1 MIQEKDFLY
10 RVPVKNV
17 LVTTPNKYIRNPE
30 ILIDIEGGEF
40 MHGNILDA
48 NSTNKLINQSVKD
61 AIDKDNS
68 ITDKIDNLKY
78 MPYVSKNNMSSSELG
93 DFTEYQLGATNFI
106 ISAMHGSNDARTEF
120 DFGEARF
127 ISVSKKSSVD
137 IDYESVTVGNDNN
150 IRITNTG
157 IRKYINR
164 NNPSGSATEAF
175 STNGGVID
183 TTAFALKS
191 ELDSYAKKTDIPE
204 VDTSDFVSK
213 TTTDNQSIKSG
224 LNVSNNLN
232 VVDGNNESLID
243 LSIYNTPYD
252 THTNSSIA
260 VKSFFDGIVDGQQTY
275 QKGGCMIEMVAGD
288 QRNPY
293 ILISTGTE
301 NSYTGENEIRIT
313 KSGISQKSHMYDEDT
328 NYYFAANGTVN
339 DIYNTDNKDIY
350 RRFDDIDTSI
360 SNEGVFV
367 SSWNNLTEET
377 EGVRIKNSGISITNG
392 SQNEVFATDG
402 SIADL
407 TKYIKIG
414 DAYNGCIPYYN
425 KYTESEIQRYQLA
438 DKEGIE
444 LSSYGTI
451 TELLGTDIAIS
462 SGSED
467 LKLTR
472 SGIYTNSYGGTSNHF
487 YVDVNSQPR
496 LSLYDDKCAISAK
509 IYGNQQSPIIGIRK
523 NNYGGDSTY
532 DLKLSADGIK
542 MLSKTTK
549 DIVTANNST
558 AHIGLDDDQTEY
570 TYVAPLENGKVPAEY
585 LDLSQYVLKS
595 VYDEKIASLESRIAA
610 LEANHTTE

>member
-17 LVTTPNKYIRNPE
+17 LITTPNKYIRNPE

-40 MHGNILDA
+40 IHGNILDA

-232 VVDGNNESLID
+232 IVDGNNESLID

-293 ILISTGTE
+293 IIISTGTE
-301 NSYTGENEIRIT
+301 DSYTGENEMKIT
-313 KSGISQKSHMYDEDT
+313 KSGIIQKSHRYDEDT

-350 RRFDDIDTSI
+350 RHFDDIDTSVD
-360 SNEGVFV
+360 NEGIFV
-367 SSWNNLTEET
+367 SSWNDLTYET

-392 SQNEVFATDG
+392 SQNKVFATDG

-414 DAYNGCIPYYN
+414 DAYKGCIPYYN

-444 LSSYGTI
+444 LSSYGTR
-451 TELLGTDIAIS
+451 TKLLGTDIAIS

-472 SGIYTNSYGGTSNHF
+472 SGISINSYGGTSNHF
-487 YVDVNSQPR
+487 YLDVNSQPE
-496 LSLYDDKCAISAK
+496 LNLYDDKCNISAK
-509 IYGNQQSPIIGIRK
+509 IFGDGYARIGIR
-523 NNYGGDSTY
+523 NHNYGQGTY
-532 DLKLSADGIK
+532 DLKLSSDGIE

>member
-93 DFTEYQLGATNFI
+93 DFTEYQLGSTNFI

-191 ELDSYAKKTDIPE
+191 ELDSYAKKTNIPE

-260 VKSFFDGIVDGQQTY
+260 VKSFFDGIVDGEQTY

-301 NSYTGENEIRIT
+301 NSYTGEDEIRIT
-313 KSGISQKSHMYDEDT
+313 KSGISQKSHMYDGDT

-339 DIYNTDNKDIY
+339 DIYNTNNKDIY
-350 RRFDDIDTSI
+350 RRFDDIDTSVN
-360 SNEGVFV
+360 NEGVFV

-414 DAYNGCIPYYN
+414 GAYKGCIPYYN
-425 KYTESEIQRYQLA
+425 KYTEREIQRYQLA

-444 LSSYGTI
+444 LSSYGTR
-451 TELLGTDIAIS
+451 TKLLGTDIAIS

-472 SGIYTNSYGGTSNHF
+472 SGISINSYGGTSNHF
-487 YVDVNSQPR
+487 YLDVNSQPE
-496 LSLYDDKCAISAK
+496 LNLYDDKCNISAK
-509 IYGNQQSPIIGIRK
+509 IFGDGYARIGIR
-523 NNYGGDSTY
+523 NHNYDQSTY
-532 DLKLSADGIK
+532 DLKLSADGIE

-595 VYDEKIASLESRIAA
+595 IYDEKIAALESRIAA

>member
-175 STNGGVID
+175 STNGSVID

-204 VDTSDFVSK
+204 VSTSDFVSK

-260 VKSFFDGIVDGQQTY
+260 VKSFFDGIVDGEQTY

-313 KSGISQKSHMYDEDT
+313 KSGISQKSHMYDGDT

-339 DIYNTDNKDIY
+339 DIYNTYNKDIY
-350 RRFDDIDTSI
+350 RRFDDIDTSVD
-360 SNEGVFV
+360 NEGIFV

-414 DAYNGCIPYYN
+414 DAYKGCIPYYN
-425 KYTESEIQRYQLA
+425 KYTEREIQRYQLA

-444 LSSYGTI
+444 LSSYGTR

-467 LKLTR
+467 LKLTQ
-472 SGIYTNSYGGTSNHF
+472 SGISINSYGGTSNHF
-487 YVDVNSQPR
+487 YLNVNSQPE
-496 LSLYDDKCAISAK
+496 LNLYDDKCNISAK
-509 IYGNQQSPIIGIRK
+509 IFRDGYARIGIR
-523 NNYGGDSTY
+523 NHNYGQSTY
-532 DLKLSADGIK
+532 DLKLSADGIE

>member
-204 VDTSDFVSK
+204 VSTSDFVSK
-213 TTTDNQSIKSG
+213 TNTDDQSIKSG

-260 VKSFFDGIVDGQQTY
+260 VKSFFDGIVDGEQTY

-313 KSGISQKSHMYDEDT
+313 KSGISQKSHMYDGDT

-339 DIYNTDNKDIY
+339 DIYNTHNKDIY
-350 RRFDDIDTSI
+350 RRFDDIDTSVD
-360 SNEGVFV
+360 NEGIFV

-407 TKYIKIG
+407 TKYIKIS
-414 DAYNGCIPYYN
+414 DAYQGCIPYYN
-425 KYTESEIQRYQLA
+425 KYTEREIQRYQLA

-444 LSSYGTI
+444 LSSYGTR
-451 TELLGTDIAIS
+451 TELLGTDITIS

-467 LKLTR
+467 LKLNR
-472 SGIYTNSYGGTSNHF
+472 SGIYIDSYGGTSNHF
-487 YVDVNSQPR
+487 YLDVNSQPR
-496 LSLYDDKCAISAK
+496 LGLYDNKCAISAK
-509 IYGNQQSPIIGIRK
+509 IYGNSQNAIIGIRK
-523 NNYGGDSTY
+523 HSYGGDSTY
-532 DLKLSADGIK
+532 DLELSADGIE

-549 DIVTANNST
+549 DIVTANKST

>member
-204 VDTSDFVSK
+204 VSTSDFVSK
-213 TTTDNQSIKSG
+213 TTTDDQSIKSG

-260 VKSFFDGIVDGQQTY
+260 VKSFFDGIVDGEQTY

-301 NSYTGENEIRIT
+301 DSYTGENEMKIT
-313 KSGISQKSHMYDEDT
+313 KSGIIQKSYMYDEDA

-339 DIYNTDNKDIY
+339 DIYNTYNKDIY
-350 RRFDDIDTSI
+350 RRFDDIDTSVD
-360 SNEGVFV
+360 NEGIFV

-414 DAYNGCIPYYN
+414 DAYKGCIPYYN
-425 KYTESEIQRYQLA
+425 KYTEREIQRYQLA

-444 LSSYGTI
+444 LSSYGTS

-472 SGIYTNSYGGTSNHF
+472 SGISINSYGDTSNHF
-487 YVDVNSQPR
+487 YLDVNSQPE
-496 LSLYDDKCAISAK
+496 LNLYDDKCNISAK
-509 IYGNQQSPIIGIRK
+509 IFRDGYARIGIR
-523 NNYGGDSTY
+523 NHNYGQSTY
-532 DLKLSADGIK
+532 DLKLSADGIE

-570 TYVAPLENGKVPAEY
+570 TYVAPLENGKVPVEY

-595 VYDEKIASLESRIAA
+595 VYDEKIAALESRIAA

>member
-17 LVTTPNKYIRNPE
+17 LITTPNKYIRNPE

-127 ISVSKKSSVD
+127 ISVSKKSSAS
-137 IDYESVTVGNDNN
+137 IDYESVRVGNDNN

-157 IRKYINR
+157 IRKYINT

-204 VDTSDFVSK
+204 VDTSDFVIK
-213 TTTDNQSIKSG
+213 TAIDTQTIKAPLTVTGNLQVNDVDNKTYASLSG
-224 LNVSNNLN
+224 IQGLGQLVVFNKNTSGRSYLEGGSLQINEGSN
-232 VVDGNNESLID
+232 DS
-243 LSIYNTPYD
+243 
-252 THTNSSIA
+252 
-260 VKSFFDGIVDGQQTY
+260 
-275 QKGGCMIEMVAGD
+275 
-288 QRNPY
+288 
-293 ILISTGTE
+293 
-301 NSYTGENEIRIT
+301 IRIT
-313 KSGISQKSHMYDEDT
+313 CQGIRNLD
-328 NYYFAANGTVN
+328 NNANHV
-339 DIYNTDNKDIY
+339 Y
-350 RRFDDIDTSI
+350 
-360 SNEGVFV
+360 
-367 SSWNNLTEET
+367 
-377 EGVRIKNSGISITNG
+377 
-392 SQNEVFATDG
+392 ATDG

-414 DAYNGCIPYYN
+414 DAYKGCIPYYN
-425 KYTESEIQRYQLA
+425 KYTEREIQYYQLA
-438 DKEGIE
+438 DREGIQ
-444 LSSYGTI
+444 LSSYGTR
-451 TELLGTDIAIS
+451 TKLLGTDIAIS

-472 SGIYTNSYGGTSNHF
+472 SGISINSYGGTSNHF
-487 YVDVNSQPR
+487 YLDVNSQPE
-496 LSLYDDKCAISAK
+496 LNLYDDKCNISAK
-509 IYGNQQSPIIGIRK
+509 IFGDGYARIGIR
-523 NNYGGDSTY
+523 NHNYDQSTY
-532 DLKLSADGIK
+532 DLKLSSDGIE

-595 VYDEKIASLESRIAA
+595 VYDEKIASFESRIAA

>member
-17 LVTTPNKYIRNPE
+17 LITTPNKYIRNPE

-40 MHGNILDA
+40 IHGNILDA

-301 NSYTGENEIRIT
+301 YSYTGEDEMKIT
-313 KSGISQKSHMYDEDT
+313 KSGIIQKSHRYDEDT

-350 RRFDDIDTSI
+350 RRFDDIDTSVD
-360 SNEGVFV
+360 NEGIFV

-414 DAYNGCIPYYN
+414 DAYKGCIPYYN

-444 LSSYGTI
+444 LSSYGTR
-451 TELLGTDIAIS
+451 TKLLGTDIAIS

-509 IYGNQQSPIIGIRK
+509 IFGDGYARIGIRK

-532 DLKLSADGIK
+532 DLKLSADGIE

-595 VYDEKIASLESRIAA
+595 IYNEKIASLESRIAA

>member
-17 LVTTPNKYIRNPE
+17 LITTPNKYIRNPE

-260 VKSFFDGIVDGQQTY
+260 VKSFFDGIVDGEQTY

-313 KSGISQKSHMYDEDT
+313 KSGISQKSHMYDGDT

-339 DIYNTDNKDIY
+339 DIYNTNNKDIY
-350 RRFDDIDTSI
+350 RRFDDIDTSVN
-360 SNEGVFV
+360 NEGVFV
-367 SSWNNLTEET
+367 SSWNNLTDET

-414 DAYNGCIPYYN
+414 DAYKGCIPYYN
-425 KYTESEIQRYQLA
+425 KYTEREIQRYQLA

-444 LSSYGTI
+444 LSSYGTR

-472 SGIYTNSYGGTSNHF
+472 SGISINSYGGTSNHF
-487 YVDVNSQPR
+487 YLDVNSQPR
-496 LSLYDDKCAISAK
+496 FGLYDDKCAISAK
-509 IYGNQQSPIIGIRK
+509 IYGNEQSAIIGIRK

>member
-204 VDTSDFVSK
+204 VSTSDFVSK

-260 VKSFFDGIVDGQQTY
+260 VKSFFDGIVDGEQTY

-313 KSGISQKSHMYDEDT
+313 KSGISQKSHMYDGDT

-339 DIYNTDNKDIY
+339 DIYNTYNKDIY
-350 RRFDDIDTSI
+350 RRFDDIDTSVD
-360 SNEGVFV
+360 NEGIFV

-414 DAYNGCIPYYN
+414 DAYKGCIPYYN

-444 LSSYGTI
+444 LSSYGTR
-451 TELLGTDIAIS
+451 TKLLGTDIAIS

-472 SGIYTNSYGGTSNHF
+472 SGISINSYGGTSNHF
-487 YVDVNSQPR
+487 YLDVNSQPE
-496 LSLYDDKCAISAK
+496 LNLYDDKCAISAK
-509 IYGNQQSPIIGIRK
+509 IFRDGYARIGIR
-523 NNYGGDSTY
+523 NHNYGQSTY
-532 DLKLSADGIK
+532 DLKLSADGIE

-570 TYVAPLENGKVPAEY
+570 TYVAPLENGKVPVEY

>member
-40 MHGNILDA
+40 IHGNILDA

-61 AIDKDNS
+61 AIDKESS

-106 ISAMHGSNDARTEF
+106 ISARHGSNDARTEF

-260 VKSFFDGIVDGQQTY
+260 VKSFFDGIVDGEQTY

-293 ILISTGTE
+293 IIISTGTE
-301 NSYTGENEIRIT
+301 DSYTGENEMKIT
-313 KSGISQKSHMYDEDT
+313 KSGIIQKSHMYDRDT

-339 DIYNTDNKDIY
+339 DIYNTYNKDIY
-350 RRFDDIDTSI
+350 RRFDDIDTSVD
-360 SNEGVFV
+360 NEGIFV

-414 DAYNGCIPYYN
+414 DAYKGCIPYYN
-425 KYTESEIQRYQLA
+425 KYTEREIQRYQLA

-444 LSSYGTI
+444 LSSYGTR

-472 SGIYTNSYGGTSNHF
+472 SGISINSYGGTSNHF
-487 YVDVNSQPR
+487 YLDVNSQPE
-496 LSLYDDKCAISAK
+496 LNLYDDKCNISAK
-509 IYGNQQSPIIGIRK
+509 IYGDGYARIGIR
-523 NNYGGDSTY
+523 NHNYGQGTY
-532 DLKLSADGIK
+532 DLKISADGIE

-570 TYVAPLENGKVPAEY
+570 TYVAPLENGKVPVEY

-595 VYDEKIASLESRIAA
+595 VYDEKIAALEFRIAA

>member
-30 ILIDIEGGEF
+30 ILIDLEGGEF
-40 MHGNILDA
+40 IHGNILDA

-157 IRKYINR
+157 ISKYINR

-191 ELDSYAKKTDIPE
+191 ELDSYVKKTDIPGA
-204 VDTSDFVSK
+204 DTSDFVSK

-243 LSIYNTPYD
+243 LSIYNTSYD

-260 VKSFFDGIVDGQQTY
+260 VKSFFDGIVDGEQTY

-301 NSYTGENEIRIT
+301 RSYTGENEMKIT
-313 KSGISQKSHMYDEDT
+313 KSGIIQKSHMYDEDT

-339 DIYNTDNKDIY
+339 DIYNTNNKDIY
-350 RRFDDIDTSI
+350 RSFYDIDTSVN
-360 SNEGVFV
+360 NEGIFV

-414 DAYNGCIPYYN
+414 DAYKGCIPYYN
-425 KYTESEIQRYQLA
+425 KYIEREIQRYQLA

-444 LSSYGTI
+444 LSSYGTR
-451 TELLGTDIAIS
+451 TKLLGTDIAIS

-509 IYGNQQSPIIGIRK
+509 IFGDGYARIGIRK

-532 DLKLSADGIK
+532 DLKLSADGIE

-585 LDLSQYVLKS
+585 LDMSQYVLKS

>member
-204 VDTSDFVSK
+204 VDTSGFVSK

-260 VKSFFDGIVDGQQTY
+260 VKSFFDGIVDGEQTY

-313 KSGISQKSHMYDEDT
+313 KSGIIQKSHMYDGDT

-339 DIYNTDNKDIY
+339 DIYNTNNKDIY
-350 RRFDDIDTSI
+350 RRFDDIDTSV

-414 DAYNGCIPYYN
+414 DAYKGCIPYYN

-444 LSSYGTI
+444 LSSYGTR
-451 TELLGTDIAIS
+451 TKLLGTDIAIS

-509 IYGNQQSPIIGIRK
+509 IFGDGYARIGIRK

-532 DLKLSADGIK
+532 DLKLSADGIE

-595 VYDEKIASLESRIAA
+595 IYDEKIAALESRIAA

>member
-17 LVTTPNKYIRNPE
+17 LITTPNKYIRNPE

-68 ITDKIDNLKY
+68 ITDKINNLKY

-213 TTTDNQSIKSG
+213 TTTDNQSIKSR
-224 LNVSNNLN
+224 LNVSGVLRVSNN
-232 VVDGNNESLID
+232 
-243 LSIYNTPYD
+243 
-252 THTNSSIA
+252 TNSSNISLYA
-260 VKSFFDGIVDGQQTY
+260 YDGAPALSVYAMGSNQYNASLTTRELR
-275 QKGGCMIEMVAGD
+275 MS
-288 QRNPY
+288 
-293 ILISTGTE
+293 STQ
-301 NSYTGENEIRIT
+301 NNLVIT
-313 KSGISQKSHMYDEDT
+313 CNGISSKD
-328 NYYFAANGTVN
+328 NNANH
-339 DIYNTDNKDIY
+339 
-350 RRFDDIDTSI
+350 
-360 SNEGVFV
+360 
-367 SSWNNLTEET
+367 
-377 EGVRIKNSGISITNG
+377 
-392 SQNEVFATDG
+392 VFATDG

-414 DAYNGCIPYYN
+414 DAYKGCIPYYN
-425 KYTESEIQRYQLA
+425 KYTEREIQRYQLA

-444 LSSYGTI
+444 LSSYGTR
-451 TELLGTDIAIS
+451 TKLLGTDIAIS

-472 SGIYTNSYGGTSNHF
+472 SGISINSYGGTSNHF
-487 YVDVNSQPR
+487 YLDVNSQPE
-496 LSLYDDKCAISAK
+496 LNLYDDKCNISAK
-509 IYGNQQSPIIGIRK
+509 IFGDGYARIGIR
-523 NNYGGDSTY
+523 NHNYGQGTY
-532 DLKLSADGIK
+532 DLKLSADGIE

>member
-40 MHGNILDA
+40 IHGNILDA

-260 VKSFFDGIVDGQQTY
+260 VKSFFDGIVDGEQTY

-288 QRNPY
+288 QKNPY

-301 NSYTGENEIRIT
+301 TSYTGENEMKIT
-313 KSGISQKSHMYDEDT
+313 KSGIIQRSHMYDEDT

-339 DIYNTDNKDIY
+339 DIYNTYNKDIY
-350 RRFDDIDTSI
+350 RRFNDIDTSVD
-360 SNEGVFV
+360 NEGIFV

-414 DAYNGCIPYYN
+414 DAYKGCIPYYN
-425 KYTESEIQRYQLA
+425 KYTEREIQRYQLA

-444 LSSYGTI
+444 LSSYGTR

-472 SGIYTNSYGGTSNHF
+472 SGISINSYGGTSNHF
-487 YVDVNSQPR
+487 YLDVNSQPE
-496 LSLYDDKCAISAK
+496 LNLYDDKCNISAK
-509 IYGNQQSPIIGIRK
+509 IYGDGYARIGIR
-523 NNYGGDSTY
+523 NHNYGQGTY
-532 DLKLSADGIK
+532 DLKLSADGIE

-570 TYVAPLENGKVPAEY
+570 TYVAPLENGKVPVEY

-595 VYDEKIASLESRIAA
+595 VYDEKIAALEFRIAA

>member
-204 VDTSDFVSK
+204 VGTSDFVSK

-243 LSIYNTPYD
+243 FSIYNTPYD

-260 VKSFFDGIVDGQQTY
+260 VKSFFDGIVDGEQTY

-313 KSGISQKSHMYDEDT
+313 KSGISQKSHMYDGDT

-350 RRFDDIDTSI
+350 RHFDDIDTSVN
-360 SNEGVFV
+360 NEGIFV

-414 DAYNGCIPYYN
+414 DAYKGCIPYYN
-425 KYTESEIQRYQLA
+425 KYTEREIQRYQLA
-438 DKEGIE
+438 DKEGIQ
-444 LSSYGTI
+444 LSSYGTS
-451 TELLGTDIAIS
+451 TELLGSDIAIS

-472 SGIYTNSYGGTSNHF
+472 SGISINSYGGTSNHF
-487 YVDVNSQPR
+487 YLDVNSQPE
-496 LSLYDDKCAISAK
+496 LNLYDDKCNISAK
-509 IYGNQQSPIIGIRK
+509 IFSDGYARIGIR
-523 NNYGGDSTY
+523 NHNYGQSTY
-532 DLKLSADGIK
+532 DLKLSADGIE

>member
-17 LVTTPNKYIRNPE
+17 LITTPNKYIRNPE

-204 VDTSDFVSK
+204 VGTSDFVSK

-252 THTNSSIA
+252 THTNSSIS
-260 VKSFFDGIVDGQQTY
+260 VKSFFDGIVDGEQTY

-313 KSGISQKSHMYDEDT
+313 KSGISQKSHMYDGDT

-339 DIYNTDNKDIY
+339 DIYNTNNKDIY
-350 RRFDDIDTSI
+350 RRFDDIDTSVD
-360 SNEGVFV
+360 NEGIFV
-367 SSWNNLTEET
+367 SSWNDLTQET

-414 DAYNGCIPYYN
+414 DAYKGCIPYYN
-425 KYTESEIQRYQLA
+425 KYTEREIQRYQLA

-444 LSSYGTI
+444 LSSYGTR

-462 SGSED
+462 NGSED

-472 SGIYTNSYGGTSNHF
+472 SGISINSYGGTSNHF
-487 YVDVNSQPR
+487 YLDVNSQPE
-496 LSLYDDKCAISAK
+496 LNLYDDKCNISAK
-509 IYGNQQSPIIGIRK
+509 IFSDGYARIGIR
-523 NNYGGDSTY
+523 NHNYGQSTY
-532 DLKLSADGIK
+532 DLKLSADGIE